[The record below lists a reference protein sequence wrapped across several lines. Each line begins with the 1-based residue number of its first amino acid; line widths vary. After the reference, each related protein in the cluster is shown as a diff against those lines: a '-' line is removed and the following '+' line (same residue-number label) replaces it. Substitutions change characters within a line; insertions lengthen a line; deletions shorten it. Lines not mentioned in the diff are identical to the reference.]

1 MRTKLRNV
9 MKIIGGVIFIN
20 CVILLCW
27 SVSFSIV
34 SYVKEKRNESS
45 VTAAMIHDGELMA
58 DMLALHESSWMEG
71 LERIAEHNQYSFIV
85 IDETGAEHRFGS
97 MNEHFPEL
105 PGSAVQSVLAGG
117 TVKEIKR
124 SNLFKSGFA
133 TIGVPLEL
141 GSKQAALFIQST
153 TPSLYDN
160 YGTQLLTVFFGYF
173 IMFLGML
180 ALRPWNRQIGVL
192 YSIIEAIR
200 KMSKGNFT
208 VNINKRHKI
217 QGQYGELVDSI
228 YDMASELSQVE
239 QMRQTFI
246 SNVSHEI
253 QSPLTSIR
261 GFARALQQEDLETEQ
276 RLHYYSIIET
286 ESLRLSKI
294 SDNLLKLTSLES
306 DQHPFEP
313 KPYRLD
319 KQIRRMILACEPQWV
334 EKDIMMDVDMED
346 VTLIADEDSMSQV
359 WTNLLANSIK
369 FTPGGGIISVE
380 AKAVQG
386 GVKVSL
392 SDNGT
397 GISEEDLPHIFERFF
412 IADKSRNR
420 SMGGSGLGLSIVK
433 RIIDMHHSEIEVSS
447 KHGVGT
453 TFTITL
459 HNYIEDDHTGEK

>member
-1 MRTKLRNV
+1 MGMTKLRSAL
-9 MKIIGGVIFIN
+9 KIISGVFFANFI
-20 CVILLCW
+20 ILVCW
-27 SVSFSIV
+27 SLSFTIV

-45 VTAAMIHDGELMA
+45 VTAAMIHDAELVA
-58 DMLALHESSWMEG
+58 DMLALHESSWTEG
-71 LERIAEHNQYSFIV
+71 LERAAEHNQYSFIIV
-85 IDETGAEHRFGS
+85 DETGVQQRFDSINGY
-97 MNEHFPEL
+97 FPKL
-105 PGSAVQSVLAGG
+105 PEGIVQSVLSGA
-117 TVKEIKR
+117 TNKEIKR
-124 SNLFKSGFA
+124 SNPFQSGIA
-133 TIGVPLEL
+133 TIGIPFKLK
-141 GSKQAALFIQST
+141 GKQAALFIQSS
-153 TPSLYDN
+153 TPSLYRN
-160 YGTQLLTVFFGYF
+160 YGTQLLTVFLGIL

-180 ALRPWNRQIGVL
+180 SFRPWKREVGIL

-200 KMSKGNFT
+200 KMSKGDFT
-208 VNINKRHKI
+208 VNINKKHKI
-217 QGQYGELVDSI
+217 PGQYGELVESI

-261 GFARALQQEDLETEQ
+261 GFARALQQEDLESDQ

-286 ESLRLSKI
+286 ESLRLSKL

-319 KQIRRMILACEPQWV
+319 KQIRRMILACEPQWL
-334 EKDIMMDVDMED
+334 EKDIMMDVDMDD
-346 VTLIADEDSMSQV
+346 VTLTADEDLMSQV

-380 AKAVQG
+380 ARAVPD
-386 GVKVSL
+386 GVKVSI
-392 SDNGT
+392 SDNGI

-420 SMGGSGLGLSIVK
+420 TMGGSGLGLSIVK
-433 RIIDMHHSEIEVSS
+433 RIIDMHHSQVQVSS
-447 KHGVGT
+447 KRDVGT
-453 TFTITL
+453 TFTLTL
-459 HNYIEDDHTGEK
+459 CNNQGEHTEEK